1 MWRTTGTGARTP
13 VRLAVHAL
21 CALVL
26 ATLCAC
32 GGAAGEHRP
41 RATAAEEAR
50 YYRLHLQAYF
60 VPERRA
66 FDIDNLRTV
75 AAAERV
81 KREVQA
87 GRSFASFSLHE
98 ELSRAHGPSAE
109 RRPIER
115 AIFAA
120 RPGLLSGPVLL
131 PEYGDHSLFEVT
143 RIVTAHY
150 TPLAQVRD
158 SIAAQLAGKGPG

>member
-1 MWRTTGTGARTP
+1 
-13 VRLAVHAL
+13 VRFAVHTLGAV
-21 CALVL
+21 VL

-32 GGAAGEHRP
+32 SGAAGEHGP
-41 RATAAEEAR
+41 QTTAAEVAR
-50 YYRLHLQAYF
+50 YYRLHRWAYF

-66 FDIDNLRTV
+66 YDIDNLKSV

-120 RPGLLSGPVLL
+120 RPGLLGGPVLL
-131 PEYGDHSLFEVT
+131 SEYGDHSLFEVT

-158 SIAAQLAGKGPG
+158 SIAARLAGKGRG